1 MRVPALGVTMLV
13 IMSTLLAS
21 SSVYAQQA
29 PLQACPM
36 CPYVGPGGMSCP
48 GMWGMYGPGA
58 GAWMVMSA
66 LIFLAVTAALVALTV
81 YLWRR
86 SRVAH

>member
-1 MRVPALGVTMLV
+1 
-13 IMSTLLAS
+13 
-21 SSVYAQQA
+21 
-29 PLQACPM
+29 M